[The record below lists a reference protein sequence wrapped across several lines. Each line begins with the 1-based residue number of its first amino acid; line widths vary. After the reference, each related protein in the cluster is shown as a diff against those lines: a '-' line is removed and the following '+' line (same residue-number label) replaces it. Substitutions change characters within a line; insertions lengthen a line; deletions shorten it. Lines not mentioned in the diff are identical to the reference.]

1 MPAALRNLRVRFLQ
15 SRGPEVVTGI
25 AALFWLWN
33 QPAEL
38 HRLSEYLMTKWH
50 HSPGEMYGSL
60 TVLTL
65 KSSQIA
71 HSCLYVRMP
80 GLEWQTVNCYP
91 PSSPWIT
98 HSSHWWNSRKEIRN
112 SPTDCRRVSR
122 LLCKLSVSSSFLTS
136 EIASF
141 LNCQNNM
148 TWVEIQGWYLCFSY
162 WFDVKLRKSYFCC
175 SILNR
180 I

>member
-1 MPAALRNLRVRFLQ
+1 MPAALHNLRVGFLQ

-98 HSSHWWNSRKEIRN
+98 HSSHWWNSRKETGDSPTGD
-112 SPTDCRRVSR
+112 SPTDCRTAHPGYSVNCFKSSVFDLRNN
-122 LLCKLSVSSSFLTS
+122 LIPKLS
-136 EIASF
+136 
-141 LNCQNNM
+141 
-148 TWVEIQGWYLCFSY
+148 
-162 WFDVKLRKSYFCC
+162 K
-175 SILNR
+175 
-180 I
+180 